1 MTLKQAVQTLNEEYY
16 RQLKGIEATIPHD
29 RVEYISTNN
38 SVAIPWED
46 VLAVFAA
53 DMAADEHGQQVV
65 ALDDAQLEQL
75 RTVLADMHQI
85 SHSTRTVEHEEEI
98 ITTDE
103 DGNEITEWVT
113 VSETVLEI
121 KVSHKT
127 AAEMA
132 TAYGFTPRQN
142 EQLALLLCPSRF
154 RGQ

>member
-65 ALDDAQLEQL
+65 ALDDAQLED
-75 RTVLADMHQI
+75 VY
-85 SHSTRTVEHEEEI
+85 
-98 ITTDE
+98 
-103 DGNEITEWVT
+103 
-113 VSETVLEI
+113 
-121 KVSHKT
+121 K
-127 AAEMA
+127 
-132 TAYGFTPRQN
+132 RQVVHIVHGSVDYIRR
-142 EQLALLLCPSRF
+142 LGLV
-154 RGQ
+154 